1 MVVVERGC
9 RDGPGTRR
17 RTGIVP
23 DVPKVVDVEQR
34 RQDVLEAVWRVVER
48 DGIAGATIR
57 AIALEAGASTAVV
70 THYFRNKDEVLRAA
84 LDRSHYRIVE
94 RRQRR
99 LEGRTGR
106 DALAEALRQMLP
118 LDAERKLEM
127 QIEINV
133 WLRAVSDESSREVH
147 LLSHDRSLR
156 LLQRLVEE
164 AMALGEL
171 DASLDPR
178 RTAEGL
184 LAFVDGLGVDALMHP
199 DRVSD
204 ARQVVLLED
213 HLDRLAPVSDASPS
227 R

>member
-1 MVVVERGC
+1 M
-9 RDGPGTRR
+9 
-17 RTGIVP
+17 
-23 DVPKVVDVEQR
+23 PKVVDVEQR

-57 AIALEAGASTAVV
+57 AIALEAGASTALV

-84 LDRSHYRIVE
+84 LDLSHYRIVE

-213 HLDRLAPVSDASPS
+213 HLDRLAPVPDAGPS

>member
-1 MVVVERGC
+1 MGA
-9 RDGPGTRR
+9 GTRR
-17 RTGIVP
+17 RAGIVP

-34 RQDVLEAVWRVVER
+34 RRDVLEAVWRVVER

-84 LDRSHYRIVE
+84 LDLSHYRIVE

-213 HLDRLAPVSDASPS
+213 HLDRLAPVPDAGPS